1 MKRLVAVLLMTAWAS
16 GGLAQDAQV
25 KPVLPQDFKWFTPP
39 TNATIHGAWVI
50 GSEQA
55 ADPYL
60 FRVRLDA
67 GGRMAP
73 HTHPDTRNTTV
84 LSGTLYVGFLKRQP
98 AADAVRTLT
107 SCSNDVD
114 RFRVKGREVYWLGKA
129 GFSGST
135 FSGAKLE
142 KIVGPVTMR
151 NVTTVRKLAGM

>member
-84 LSGTLYVGFLKRQP
+84 LSGTLYVGFGDTFDETHIVAIPTGGVYVAP
-98 AADAVRTLT
+98 ANVSHFVWAKDG
-107 SCSNDVD
+107 DV
-114 RFRVKGREVYWLGKA
+114 VYQEA
-129 GFSGST
+129 G
-135 FSGAKLE
+135 
-142 KIVGPVTMR
+142 VGPTA
-151 NVTTVRKLAGM
+151 TVPNKKP